1 MASLG
6 KLVLTGV
13 SGKKYRFMVYP
24 LDTRLRKLSGV
35 YVITKRSRKAEGRYG
50 HLALYVGH
58 TEDFSQPFGRHRKAK
73 EFRGRGANCICLQS
87 DKSEESRLAKQQD
100 LVAAF
105 HRIRND

>member
-6 KLVLTGV
+6 KIVFKGV
-13 SGKKYRFMVYP
+13 SSKKYRFTVYP
-24 LDTRLRKLSGV
+24 LGTRFRKLSGV
-35 YVITKRSRKAEGRYG
+35 YVITKRSRKAEGPYR

-73 EFRGRGANCICLQS
+73 EFRKRGANCICLQS

-105 HRIRND
+105 HRVCND